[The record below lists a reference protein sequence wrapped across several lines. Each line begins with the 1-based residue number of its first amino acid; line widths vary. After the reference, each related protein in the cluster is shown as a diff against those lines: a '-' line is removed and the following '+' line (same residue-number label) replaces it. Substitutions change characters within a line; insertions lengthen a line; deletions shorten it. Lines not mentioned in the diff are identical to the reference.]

1 MWAGTITGDAPLSSS
16 SDALRDDVMAFLTR
30 VGSALLLTA
39 MGGPSWAGDL
49 TVAITGVHSRAGTLM
64 IGLYDTP
71 AGFDKAIEQSTKQ
84 GLLNDPTRVAGVA
97 VRAVTGTQSMVFKN
111 LEPGTYAI
119 IVFHDENDNG
129 MLDENYWGVP
139 TEGYAFSNNAQGL
152 LGAPNFDAAAVVVDN
167 ADKAIEISLI
177 YPTPLPALSLITQ

>member
-1 MWAGTITGDAPLSSS
+1 
-16 SDALRDDVMAFLTR
+16 MAFSTR
-30 VGSALLLTA
+30 VGLALVLA
-39 MGGPSWAGDL
+39 AIGGPSWAGDL
-49 TVAITGVHSRAGTLM
+49 TVAIAGVHSRAGTLM

-84 GLLNDPTRVAGVA
+84 GLLNDPTRVVGVA
-97 VRAVTGTQSMVFKN
+97 MRAVTGTQSLVFKN
-111 LEPGTYAI
+111 LEPGSYGI

-152 LGAPNFDAAAVVVDN
+152 LGAPDFDAAAVVIDA
-167 ADKAIEISLI
+167 ADKAITINLI
-177 YPTPLPALSLITQ
+177 YPTPLPALSQIAE